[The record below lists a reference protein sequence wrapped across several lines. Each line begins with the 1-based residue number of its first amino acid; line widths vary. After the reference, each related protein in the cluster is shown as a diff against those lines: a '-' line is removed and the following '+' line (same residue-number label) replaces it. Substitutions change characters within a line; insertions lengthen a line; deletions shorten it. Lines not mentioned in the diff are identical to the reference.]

1 MKDNLGKVKIGFFK
15 NDLKKET
22 GYSCTILLGASQA

>member
-1 MKDNLGKVKIGFFK
+1 MKDNVGKVKIGLFK

-22 GYSCTILLGASQA
+22 GYSCTTLLDASQT